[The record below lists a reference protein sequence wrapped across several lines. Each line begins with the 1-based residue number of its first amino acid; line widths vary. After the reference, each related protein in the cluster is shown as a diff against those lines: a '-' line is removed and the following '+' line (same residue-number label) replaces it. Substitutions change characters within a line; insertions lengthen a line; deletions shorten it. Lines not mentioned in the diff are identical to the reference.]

1 MTARSSARGANRTHS
16 HDLYA
21 KPLAMVSPGL
31 RPDPAARPPDRLRSA
46 LREGVSVTDRP
57 PASGE
62 GSGPSED
69 DEQEAGTVSKLV
81 LTAAPFIFLVVVW
94 LVLRA
99 VSG

>member
-1 MTARSSARGANRTHS
+1 MT
-16 HDLYA
+16 DQ
-21 KPLAMVSPGL
+21 
-31 RPDPAARPPDRLRSA
+31 
-46 LREGVSVTDRP
+46 P

-62 GSGPSED
+62 GSGPPED